1 MIGSFD
7 PYSLRLSA
15 AKLIDGKAIAKEIRD
30 EVKAEVD
37 QIKASG
43 RRPPQLT
50 VVLVGSDPAS
60 VVYVKNKIKACH
72 YTGNRLTYQPWN
84 LPLDEGRKQ
93 HMQLHMHA
101 HTHTPPPPTPHTH
114 SHTHTHTDSH
124 SLSLSPSLSLT
135 HTHMHTLPAQ
145 QCHIILT
152 LCRHHQRYH
161 KTSREH
167 IPGRASDWSGTV
179 EQWSGS
185 WWSAG
190 AAPRAS
196 SHVWAN
202 SLWHC
207 CAAQRRGWL

>member
-93 HMQLHMHA
+93 HMQLYMHA
-101 HTHTPPPPTPHTH
+101 HTHTHRLTFSLSLPLSLSHTL
-114 SHTHTHTDSH
+114 SHTHT
-124 SLSLSPSLSLT
+124 
-135 HTHMHTLPAQ
+135 HTLPAQ